1 MLHRAARPL
10 LALGANRRMVSMS
23 MVRRM
28 VSMSMVSMSGEL
40 PADLTSC
47 DVTRAQLE
55 ERIGVKRQRSFSSAD
70 SLFLVSLAATPEPLL
85 CLHRN
90 CKLHVGMR
98 SDRGGHS

>member
-10 LALGANRRMVSMS
+10 LALGANRR
-23 MVRRM
+23 
-28 VSMSMVSMSGEL
+28 MVSMSGEL

-55 ERIGVKRQRSFSSAD
+55 ARIGVKQRQRSFSSAD
-70 SLFLVSLAATPEPLL
+70 SLVLVSLAATPEPLR

-90 CKLHVGMR
+90 CRLHVGMR